1 MSRLIYFAL
10 SRVLYAAGLCICL
23 CSSALAQNDWR
34 PPVSGWWAIG
44 PVIHGDMTAAADY
57 ACRDTL
63 GLHHLDNNSIY
74 CKVYQTASH
83 PEYGTVPLYMGIVKH
98 VSACADTETPGSYD
112 PAKKCYVA
120 GEKPPVCDCVGNPV
134 KFANGEKIQV
144 ERDYVAPTGLE
155 FTRYYSNKL
164 VGDQGALNAGWRHG
178 YAKKL
183 LLYQYNPN
191 QLASYTWTAYPGGA
205 GRWSGPW
212 GGMPEAAGAYTAS
225 IVNPDGYGYFFS
237 SSDNGVTW
245 VADADVKARLSATRN
260 GTELTQF
267 SLQLPSGDTEI
278 YDGNGRLA
286 EIRYRNGRTLA
297 LAYSWV
303 AMDSGTPAYL
313 LTGVANS
320 FGQSLQLA
328 YNGQGRLVGMTD
340 PAGNLYQYEYGPNGL
355 AAVTYPGGGRRQ
367 YLYNEAALVAG
378 APASWTLLTGIAD
391 EITPGNVVRYGTYAY
406 DVKGRPV
413 STSHP
418 NDVDKYTFNYT
429 SNTVT
434 DPLGAQRGY
443 GFSTVRNR
451 QVQTGI
457 SQTFGT
463 TKVWTE
469 ESFDANGNLRS
480 TYDFNGVR
488 TLRTF
493 DLVRNLELT
502 RVDGFG
508 TASARTT
515 TTNWHAAYAL
525 PLKVAEPRRITT
537 YTYDATGNVLT
548 MTMQATTD
556 ANGAQG
562 FNATATGSARTWT
575 YTYNAAG
582 QVLTARGPRTDADD
596 TVTYS
601 YDANGNL
608 ATVANALGHVTT
620 LSNYDA

>member
-212 GGMPEAAGAYTAS
+212 GGMPEAAGAYHGVFLGGGMKRILIFAGIIILLVAMIISTRRGPKDMFLVAQERVA
-225 IVNPDGYGYFFS
+225 IYES
-237 SSDNGVTW
+237 SV
-245 VADADVKARLSATRN
+245 DALRQPSAAAKNWISPTEKVEVWECVDVKHYQIYRIRRSDGSVGYVNDGKYQLIRKGQPATC
-260 GTELTQF
+260 
-267 SLQLPSGDTEI
+267 
-278 YDGNGRLA
+278 
-286 EIRYRNGRTLA
+286 
-297 LAYSWV
+297 
-303 AMDSGTPAYL
+303 
-313 LTGVANS
+313 
-320 FGQSLQLA
+320 
-328 YNGQGRLVGMTD
+328 
-340 PAGNLYQYEYGPNGL
+340 
-355 AAVTYPGGGRRQ
+355 
-367 YLYNEAALVAG
+367 
-378 APASWTLLTGIAD
+378 
-391 EITPGNVVRYGTYAY
+391 
-406 DVKGRPV
+406 
-413 STSHP
+413 
-418 NDVDKYTFNYT
+418 
-429 SNTVT
+429 
-434 DPLGAQRGY
+434 
-443 GFSTVRNR
+443 
-451 QVQTGI
+451 
-457 SQTFGT
+457 
-463 TKVWTE
+463 
-469 ESFDANGNLRS
+469 
-480 TYDFNGVR
+480 
-488 TLRTF
+488 
-493 DLVRNLELT
+493 
-502 RVDGFG
+502 
-508 TASARTT
+508 
-515 TTNWHAAYAL
+515 
-525 PLKVAEPRRITT
+525 
-537 YTYDATGNVLT
+537 
-548 MTMQATTD
+548 
-556 ANGAQG
+556 
-562 FNATATGSARTWT
+562 
-575 YTYNAAG
+575 
-582 QVLTARGPRTDADD
+582 
-596 TVTYS
+596 
-601 YDANGNL
+601 
-608 ATVANALGHVTT
+608 
-620 LSNYDA
+620 